1 MAWTGH
7 PRVTAVRRRYAIADV
22 VVETLD
28 GFRRHQSGR
37 NAAVLAY
44 WGFLSVF
51 PLLLAATTVYAQQY
65 GSADEAK
72 AMLESTVA
80 QMKAD
85 KEQTIKQINDGAIKD
100 KDLYPY
106 CGGPDGMF
114 TAHPNPKVRAISMK
128 NLKDEEGKAFLED
141 VYDKVEEDEFT
152 EVEYIWKRPGEDK
165 PVQKVAYLTKV
176 DDQVCGVG
184 YYKE

>member
-1 MAWTGH
+1 M
-7 PRVTAVRRRYAIADV
+7 
-22 VVETLD
+22 
-28 GFRRHQSGR
+28 
-37 NAAVLAY
+37 
-44 WGFLSVF
+44 
-51 PLLLAATTVYAQQY
+51 PLLLAATALYAQEY

-114 TAHPNPKVRAISMK
+114 TAHPDPKVRAMSMK
-128 NLKDEEGKAFLED
+128 NLEDKEGKAFLED

-152 EVEYIWKRPGEDK
+152 EVEYVWTRPGEDK